1 MEIFIQRIPLIS
13 EQIFEQLDFNSLKNC
28 REVTISW
35 KTCIDNKNLS
45 WIQIVQI
52 PQKLKRY
59 EKCLQMAIKSG
70 QTKVFETILEREKDD
85 ISINEYGQA
94 LFHMICTYGNSKM
107 AEMLIQRSDA
117 FKIKLNA
124 KGVCTRM
131 AQITCYL
138 LSAS

>member
-1 MEIFIQRIPLIS
+1 MEVFTARITHVA
-13 EQIFEQLDFNSLKNC
+13 EQIFEQLDFTCLKNC

-35 KTCIDNKNLS
+35 KNCIDNKNLS

-70 QTKVFETILEREKDD
+70 QTRVFEIILEREKDD

-124 KGVCTRM
+124 KGICNRM